1 VRSQSGQA
9 TIEFTAMLVWLA
21 IAALFAWQIGLAA
34 WAYVSATNAARTA
47 ARVYS
52 RTGDQQAAEDV
63 AKQSVSGVLASNPD
77 VHFQGEKA
85 VVHVS
90 IPILIPRLPSGL
102 QAEGDAEMPNT
113 G

>member
-1 VRSQSGQA
+1 MRSQSGQA
-9 TIEFTAMLVWLA
+9 TIELSAMMLWLA
-21 IAALFAWQIGLAA
+21 IAALFAWQLGLAA
-34 WAYVSATNAARTA
+34 WAYVSATNAARSA

-52 RTGDQQAAEDV
+52 RTGDKSAAEDV

-77 VHFQGEKA
+77 VQFDGDKA
-85 VVHVS
+85 IVHVS